1 MVVECN
7 QASAAGPTFGV
18 GICCWYIADQD
29 LEAVFNPRK
38 MMTDQ
43 SSGQYSGEIDQGT
56 NQSSAHKN
64 LYWKKAISAF
74 HGLD

>member
-1 MVVECN
+1 MEVECN

-18 GICCWYIADQD
+18 GICCDQD

-74 HGLD
+74 NGLD